1 MFYGRT
7 TLSKFIIE
15 EQRKLDCG
23 AELIALVNDIQTAC
37 KYIGSAVARGAL
49 VETHSGSALGRSPLG
64 RPGGLTGGTRGTP
77 GAINV
82 QGEEQKPLDVVANDI
97 MLSCCEWG
105 GYLAG
110 MASEELAEP
119 YAIPARYPRGRY
131 LLVFDPLDGSSNL
144 DVNVT
149 VGTIFSVLRAP
160 EDVAD
165 PRPEDFL
172 QAGTRQVCAGYALY
186 GPTAMIVITLGTGVH
201 GFTLDPEIGAYIL
214 THPNLVIAGDTQEF
228 AVNASNQRFWEPPVR
243 RYVEECIA
251 GRSGVR
257 GKDFN
262 MRWIASL
269 VAEVHRILMR
279 GGLFM
284 YPTDTKDPAKPG
296 RLRLLYEANPM
307 AMLIEQAGGAA
318 STGRG
323 RVLDV
328 VPTSLHQ
335 RVPVILGSKC
345 EVERLAQYH
354 AEFDRG
360 VVAFSSPLFNERSL
374 FGAVAIPN

>member
-1 MFYGRT
+1 MLYGRT

-15 EQRKLDCG
+15 EQRRLEGG

-49 VETHSGSALGRSPLG
+49 AATHD
-64 RPGGLTGGTRGTP
+64 TP
-77 GAINV
+77 GAVNV
-82 QGEEQKPLDVVANDI
+82 QGEAQKPLDVVANDI
-97 MLSCCEWG
+97 MLASCEWG

-110 MASEELAEP
+110 MVSEEMEAP
-119 YAIPARYPRGRY
+119 YPIPPQYPRGRY

-149 VGTIFSVLRAP
+149 VGTIFSVLQAP
-160 EDVAD
+160 PGVTD
-165 PRPEDFL
+165 PKPGDFL
-172 QAGTRQVCAGYALY
+172 QPGTRQVCAGYALY
-186 GPTAMIVITLGTGVH
+186 GPAAMIVITLGTGVH
-201 GFTLDPEIGAYIL
+201 GFTLDPEIGAYVL
-214 THPNLVIAGDTQEF
+214 THPNLRIAEEAQEF

-243 RYVEECIA
+243 RYVEECLA
-251 GRSGVR
+251 GKSGAR

-284 YPTDTKDPAKPG
+284 YPKDTKDPAKPG

-323 RVLDV
+323 RILEVA
-328 VPTSLHQ
+328 PASLHQ
-335 RVPVILGSKC
+335 RVPVILGSRQ
-345 EVERLAQYH
+345 EVERLERYH
-354 AEFDRG
+354 AEHDRG
-360 VVAFSSPLFNERSL
+360 DVEFSSPLFRERSL
-374 FGAVAIPN
+374 LRAVTLPD